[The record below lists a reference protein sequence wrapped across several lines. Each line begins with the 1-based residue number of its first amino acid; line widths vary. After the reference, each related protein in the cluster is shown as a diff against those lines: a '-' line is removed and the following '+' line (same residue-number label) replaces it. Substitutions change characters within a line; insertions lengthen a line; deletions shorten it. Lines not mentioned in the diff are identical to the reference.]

1 MFPFSIFFYFFNIK
15 FKKRRIEEETVDSS
29 HYNFTELHSE
39 LVLPLAR
46 IKRIAKLDPEVKNIQ
61 KDAGILITKA
71 TELFIAFSAV
81 RTAQYASKRGKLYI
95 YIYTILY
102 YIIQ

>member
-1 MFPFSIFFYFFNIK
+1 
-15 FKKRRIEEETVDSS
+15 
-29 HYNFTELHSE
+29 LHSE
-39 LVLPLAR
+39 LVIPLAR

-81 RTAQYASKRGKLYI
+81 RTAQYASKRGKLCI
-95 YIYTILY
+95 FILY
-102 YIIQ
+102 NIFLFFDNNILSFIKAQNLL